1 MIEPD
6 LLEALLTTVEMK
18 DAATAAHTWRVTLY
32 TRALAEAFGVRGERL
47 RLITLGAALHDI
59 GKIDI
64 DDAILRKPGRLTDA
78 EFEEIKRHPLLG
90 VARLEAIGIT
100 EPELL
105 SMVRSH
111 HERWD
116 GLGYPDG
123 LVGEAIPAAAR
134 YFAVIDTFDAMTSIR
149 PYRAEIGD
157 AAARGAV
164 DELTRGSGT
173 RYFPEA
179 VEAFKE
185 LQSKG
190 ELDWIMH
197 YFNDGVDVP
206 GFSDIDHLDDRV
218 RDLRPG
224 R

>member
-6 LLEALLTTVEMK
+6 LLQALLTTVEMK

-32 TRALAEAFGVRGERL
+32 TRALAEVFGVQGERL

-64 DDAILRKPGRLTDA
+64 DDAILRKPGKLTDA
-78 EFEEIKRHPLLG
+78 EFEEIKRHPVLG
-90 VARLEAIGIT
+90 VSRLEAMGIT

-123 LVGEAIPAAAR
+123 LVGEAIPPAAR
-134 YFAVIDTFDAMTSIR
+134 YFAVIDTFDALTSIR
-149 PYRAEIGD
+149 PYRSEIGD
-157 AAARGAV
+157 AAAREAV
-164 DELTRGSGT
+164 RELVRGSGT
-173 RYFPEA
+173 RYFPDA
-179 VEAFKE
+179 VEAFKQM
-185 LQSKG
+185 QSRG

-206 GFSDIDHLDDRV
+206 GFSEIEHLDDRV
-218 RDLRPG
+218 RELRDE